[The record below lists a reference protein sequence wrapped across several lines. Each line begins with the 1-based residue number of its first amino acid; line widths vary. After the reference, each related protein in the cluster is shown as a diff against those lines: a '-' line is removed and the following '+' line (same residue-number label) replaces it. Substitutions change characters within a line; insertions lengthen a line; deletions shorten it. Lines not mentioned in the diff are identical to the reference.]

1 VKRRPDSQLRTDAQ
15 VVYGKDGGEDRYLP
29 ASGRLEYEAPLVE
42 HDPRWVVTLV
52 LDVVNGRLVVTEL
65 RLRARGDGP
74 FGSGPPVVPEGGI
87 TTPVLRK
94 IPVARLVE
102 EARVKAQASATGWA
116 APAPTRKKKT
126 KGAKRDP
133 LDELLDSQARALA
146 RAGRA
151 ETGRA
156 GRPRTRDDE
165 HYLVWA
171 VAYARKLA
179 EGSHAPVAE
188 IARERGVDRG
198 MVRDRLHVAR
208 SRGLLTEV
216 PEGARIGGELT
227 DKARELL
234 ARMKEA

>member
-1 VKRRPDSQLRTDAQ
+1 MKRRPDSQLRTDAQ
-15 VVYGKDGGEDRYLP
+15 VVYGKDGGEDRYVP
-29 ASGRLEYEAPLVE
+29 ASGRLEYDAPLVE

-94 IPVARLVE
+94 IPVAQLVE
-102 EARVKAQASATGWA
+102 EARAWAQESAAGWS
-116 APAPTRKKKT
+116 APAATRKKK
-126 KGAKRDP
+126 KGAKRDR
-133 LDELLDSQARALA
+133 LDELLESQARALT

-171 VAYARKLA
+171 VAYTRKLA
-179 EGSHAPVAE
+179 EGSHSPVAE